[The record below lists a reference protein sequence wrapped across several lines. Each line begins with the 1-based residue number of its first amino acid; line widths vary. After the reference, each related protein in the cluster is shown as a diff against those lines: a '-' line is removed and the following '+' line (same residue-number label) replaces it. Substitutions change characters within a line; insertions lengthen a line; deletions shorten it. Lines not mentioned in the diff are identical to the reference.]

1 LSQEYA
7 VDPEDP
13 AGPTAHLQATTQA
26 RERPVHW
33 LELFYDLVFA
43 AAVVT
48 FSHSISESPSP
59 VQNVVEVIAFD
70 GVWMM
75 WVATTLHA
83 NTFGVDDAVHR
94 GLVLV
99 QMLLLTVVAIAVG
112 DGLRAEPQIVGGAFA
127 LLTIDVAVMYARQAK
142 VPGSP
147 GALAVRRRN
156 QFAVATVPLLA
167 GLALSGWP
175 RDVLWFA
182 SLGIIAVSTF
192 GFRFG
197 RVARAVHLDI
207 PHLVERLGLLTII
220 MCGEAFVK
228 VSLVA
233 ADGHLD
239 GIDAVILVSLFV
251 VIFSIWWAYFDDIPN
266 AGLRDDAPHAG
277 LWLLG
282 HLGFHLG
289 LVGVAVGYGQWLRID
304 LHETLSGERSL
315 LATTPFVELLL
326 ALALIGFCTYRVPRG
341 GLLALRLGSAV
352 TLAALAVLE
361 WRAEWSNLETAAG
374 VLACLALIFGG
385 VSAHLRT
392 KTRVP
397 EGMHVP

>member
-1 LSQEYA
+1 VTQEYA
-7 VDPEDP
+7 VDPEEP
-13 AGPTAHLQATTQA
+13 RGPTASLKPTTEA
-26 RERPVHW
+26 RERPVQW

-48 FSHSISESPSP
+48 FSHAISVSPSP
-59 VQNVVEVIAFD
+59 VQIVVVVIAFD

-112 DGLRAEPQIVGGAFA
+112 DGLRAEPQIVGGAFS
-127 LLTIDVAVMYARQAK
+127 LLTIDVAVMYARQANW
-142 VPGSP
+142 PGPP
-147 GALAVRRRN
+147 GTLARRRRY
-156 QFAVATVPLLA
+156 QFLVATVPLLA
-167 GLALSGWP
+167 GLAVSGWA
-175 RDVLWFA
+175 RDALWFA

-197 RVARAVHLDI
+197 RVARAVDLDI

-266 AGLRDDAPHAG
+266 AGLRDDTACRPVVVRPPRVPPRARRRRRRVRPVAEDRPARDAERRAVAPGDDPVRGAPARARAH
-277 LWLLG
+277 
-282 HLGFHLG
+282 
-289 LVGVAVGYGQWLRID
+289 RI
-304 LHETLSGERSL
+304 LHVPGTARR
-315 LATTPFVELLL
+315 P
-326 ALALIGFCTYRVPRG
+326 ALAPARIGRVARGTRGARVANGVEQSRDGSGRPRVPG
-341 GLLALRLGSAV
+341 
-352 TLAALAVLE
+352 
-361 WRAEWSNLETAAG
+361 
-374 VLACLALIFGG
+374 
-385 VSAHLRT
+385 AHLRGCISPPADQDA
-392 KTRVP
+392 RP
-397 EGMHVP
+397 